1 MIGRGKSRATGT
13 QLAKVSFNQCQHA
26 ERGTAVSERLH
37 VDPAGLQ
44 VSADRLADQAERLTQ
59 IGAAQVLKGKP
70 SLLGARH
77 FATAVEAFAAAY
89 GSRITAHANSL
100 THAAAEYGG
109 ADASGAHGISV
120 SM

>member
-1 MIGRGKSRATGT
+1 M
-13 QLAKVSFNQCQHA
+13 
-26 ERGTAVSERLH
+26 SEHLH
-37 VDPAGLQ
+37 VDLAGLQ
-44 VSADRLADQAERLTQ
+44 VSAGRLADQADRLTQ
-59 IGAAQVLKGKP
+59 IDAPQISESKP

-77 FATAVEAFAAAY
+77 FASAVEAFAAAY

-109 ADASGAHGISV
+109 TDASGAHGISV